1 MKKDFQ
7 NFMFT
12 NTEICVDL
20 KLVTRKPGATRM
32 GTNLN
37 GNLVHDK
44 EYHYTFTE
52 EASEKKDYPR
62 NPHVFIGRFITV
74 TRKKDGSLQP
84 NFKPIKEGRGFRA
97 FVYARG
103 VANELL
109 WAFESLL
116 EKEAAK

>member
-20 KLVTRKPGATRM
+20 KLVTRKSGATRM

-52 EASEKKDYPR
+52 EASERKDYPR
-62 NPHVFIGRFITV
+62 NPHVFIGRFITI
-74 TRKKDGSLQP
+74 TRWKDGSLHP
-84 NFKPIKEGRGFRA
+84 NFRPIPMEKNFSA
-97 FVYARG
+97 FDYARG

-116 EKEAAK
+116 GKEDGK